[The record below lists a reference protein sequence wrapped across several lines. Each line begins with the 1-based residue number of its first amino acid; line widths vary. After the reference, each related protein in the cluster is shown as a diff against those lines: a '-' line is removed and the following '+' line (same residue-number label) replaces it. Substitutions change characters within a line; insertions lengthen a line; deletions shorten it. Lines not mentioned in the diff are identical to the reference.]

1 MVTVHLNVATDSRTD
16 GAARQVATFTVL
28 SLGIAA
34 LGAGIA
40 IAAPAAG
47 GIVPFLLALGPALV
61 AIVMAWR
68 EGSLGRL
75 GATLARRPT
84 DRRWYGALA
93 LPVIASLAVVPV
105 AMALGQ
111 PTTGILGSLTPAAV
125 IIPLVVLVPAFA
137 EELAWRGFAL
147 DGLLRTMSPLAAA
160 LAIAVPWTAMHLV
173 LYLPGQ
179 PYAGSALWP
188 SIISVASLAVLTAW
202 IYVGSGGSVLMAGL
216 FHWLSNAS
224 TPLTWSVEP
233 DVAWAVRA
241 VIVAVLAIGVVALG
255 GLRLPSRERVDG

>member
-1 MVTVHLNVATDSRTD
+1 MTAQFRITANARTD
-16 GAARQVATFTVL
+16 DATRQVVAFLVLTFA
-28 SLGIAA
+28 IAA
-34 LGAGIA
+34 LAAGIA
-40 IAAPAAG
+40 IAAPGAG
-47 GIVPFLLALGPALV
+47 GIVPFLLALGPAVV
-61 AIVMAWR
+61 AIGLAWR
-68 EGSLGRL
+68 EGSIGQLR
-75 GATLARRPT
+75 AAMTRRPT
-84 DRRWYGALA
+84 DRRWYAALA
-93 LPVIASLAVVPV
+93 LPIVVSLAVVPV
-105 AMALGQ
+105 AAALGT
-111 PTTGILGSLTPAAV
+111 PTTGILGSLTPVAL

-147 DGLLRTMSPLAAA
+147 AGLLRTMSPLAAA
-160 LAIAVPWTAMHLV
+160 LTIAVPWTAMHLV

-179 PYAGSALWP
+179 QYAGSALWP
-188 SIISVASLAVLTAW
+188 SIVSVASLAVLTAW

-255 GLRLPSRERVDG
+255 GLRLPSRERVER